1 MGYETTRNMNN
12 SNERMI
18 SQPQYIIHPSQLD
31 SRLSSIPSTS
41 IPLPTVPAA
50 SAAAAVLAAS
60 SPTTTLSNNQQGK
73 KKYNKFLDVIISKK
87 VVAGVSS
94 NFCLYHFWLVLFW
107 SSTPQGP
114 TPIKV
119 SSTPTTPMVSPAPS
133 VGVSM
138 PTALSR
144 PPVNPAN
151 LQHHTQSHVST
162 FKQIQSTNL

>member
-73 KKYNKFLDVIISKK
+73 NKI
-87 VVAGVSS
+87 
-94 NFCLYHFWLVLFW
+94 
-107 SSTPQGP
+107 
-114 TPIKV
+114 
-119 SSTPTTPMVSPAPS
+119 
-133 VGVSM
+133 
-138 PTALSR
+138 
-144 PPVNPAN
+144 
-151 LQHHTQSHVST
+151 
-162 FKQIQSTNL
+162 